1 LPALAGRLGRRS
13 TDTGK
18 LGSGREFDPP
28 DCNFPDCWM
37 SVFRLLQIAEPGRR
51 GHNVAPFFIPYMWKV
66 LPVTQKPDQCLGE
79 WIDREAIAEAMIP
92 LIGQL
97 YRNNNVVTS
106 IHGRGLIN
114 RSVIAI
120 MKAHRFARHRMA
132 DDAELSVH
140 ETFPILKAMSE
151 LKLGAASVDLGKMVA
166 KFKAEGN
173 GRSIEDF
180 VKAEL
185 AEVVG
190 KQNGDAREGTDVVL
204 YGFGRIGR
212 LLARILIEKTGGG
225 DGLRLRAIVVRKGA
239 ENDLVKR
246 ASLLRRDSV
255 HGPFDGTITID
266 EENNTLTANG
276 NLIQVIYSNDPASID
291 YTQYGIKNA
300 LLVDNTGKWRDAEG
314 LGQHLKCPGI
324 DRVVLTAPGKGA
336 LKNIVHGINH
346 SDIGAD
352 DKIISA
358 ASCTTNAIVPVLKA
372 VNDQYGIV
380 NGHVETVHSYTNDQN
395 LIDNFHKGSRRGRSA
410 PLNMVITET
419 GAATAAAKALPVLKG
434 KLTGNA
440 IRVPTPNVSMAI
452 LNLNL
457 EKATTREEINEYLRQ
472 MAMHSDLQKQID
484 FVSSQEVV
492 STDFVG
498 SRHAGVVDAEATICN
513 DNRVV
518 LYVWYDNEFGYSCQV
533 VRVMEDM
540 AGVNPPAF
548 PR

>member
-1 LPALAGRLGRRS
+1 
-13 TDTGK
+13 
-18 LGSGREFDPP
+18 
-28 DCNFPDCWM
+28 M
-37 SVFRLLQIAEPGRR
+37 
-51 GHNVAPFFIPYMWKV
+51 
-66 LPVTQKPDQCLGE
+66 TQKTDQCLGE
-79 WIDREAIAEAMIP
+79 WIDREALAEAMIP
-92 LIGQL
+92 LVGQL

-106 IHGRGLIN
+106 IYGRGLIN

-120 MKAHRFARHRMA
+120 LKAHRFARHRIGGES
-132 DDAELSVH
+132 ELSVRD
-140 ETFPILKAMSE
+140 TYPILKIMSE
-151 LKLGAASVDLGKMVA
+151 MDLGSASVDLGKMAV
-166 KFKAEGN
+166 KFNTQAN
-173 GRSIEDF
+173 GRSLEQF
-180 VKAEL
+180 VRDEL
-185 AEVVG
+185 ASVAG
-190 KQNGDAREGTDVVL
+190 KRDSNLHQGTDVVL

-212 LLARILIEKTGGG
+212 LLARILVEKTGAG

-239 ENDLVKR
+239 ENDLAKR

-255 HGPFDGTITID
+255 HGPFDGTIVID
-266 EENNTLTANG
+266 EENNTMTVNG
-276 NLIQVIYSNDPASID
+276 SLIQVIYSNDPKTVD
-291 YTQYGIKNA
+291 YTQYGIKDA
-300 LLVDNTGKWRDAEG
+300 LLVDNTGRWRDAEG
-314 LGQHLKCPGI
+314 LGQHLTCPGI
-324 DRVVLTAPGKGA
+324 ERVVLTAPGKGA

-346 SDIGAD
+346 AEITAE

-372 VNDQYGIV
+372 INDKFGIV

-395 LIDNFHKGSRRGRSA
+395 LIDNFHTGSRRGRSA

-457 EKATTREEINEYLRQ
+457 EKNTDRDEVNEYLRQ

-484 FVSSQEVV
+484 YVCSQEVV

-498 SRHAGVVDAEATICN
+498 SRHAGVVDAEATICT
-513 DNRVV
+513 DNRVI
-518 LYVWYDNEFGYSCQV
+518 LYVWYDNEYGYSCQV
-533 VRVMEDM
+533 VRVMEDI

-548 PR
+548 PQ

>member
-1 LPALAGRLGRRS
+1 
-13 TDTGK
+13 
-18 LGSGREFDPP
+18 
-28 DCNFPDCWM
+28 M
-37 SVFRLLQIAEPGRR
+37 
-51 GHNVAPFFIPYMWKV
+51 
-66 LPVTQKPDQCLGE
+66 TQKSDQCLSE
-79 WIDREAIAEAMIP
+79 WIDREALAEAMIP

-97 YRNNNVVTS
+97 YRNNNVVSS
-106 IHGRGLIN
+106 IFGRSLIN
-114 RSVIAI
+114 RSVISI
-120 MKAHRFARHRMA
+120 LKAHRFARHRLA
-132 DDAELSVH
+132 NDVELAVQD
-140 ETFPILKAMSE
+140 TFPLLKAMSE
-151 LKLGAASVDLGKMVA
+151 LKLGAASVDLGRMA
-166 KFKAEGN
+166 SKFKAEGN
-173 GRSIEDF
+173 GRSVEQF
-180 VKAEL
+180 VREEMSAVVGQQGVKAS
-185 AEVVG
+185 
-190 KQNGDAREGTDVVL
+190 KGTDVVL

-239 ENDLVKR
+239 TNDLVKR

-266 EENNTLTANG
+266 EANNTITANG
-276 NLIQVIYSNDPASID
+276 NLIQVIYAKDPKEVD
-291 YTQYGIKNA
+291 YTQYGIQNA
-300 LLVDNTGKWRDAEG
+300 LLVDNTGVWRDAEG
-314 LGQHLKCPGI
+314 LGQHLACPGI
-324 DRVVLTAPGKGA
+324 DRVVLTAPGKGE

-346 SDIGAD
+346 GEITAD

-372 VNDQYGIV
+372 VNDKFGIL

-395 LIDNFHKGSRRGRSA
+395 LIDNFHKGDRRGRSA

-457 EKATTREEINEYLRQ
+457 EKASTREEMNEYLRH
-472 MAMHSDLQKQID
+472 MALHSDLHKQID
-484 FVSSQEVV
+484 FVQSLEVV